1 MYFYTEVPDSL
12 LASLKPRKKQI
23 CVLEL
28 LWVVLPVIV
37 WPSLLQDAYLVVHE
51 DNEAARGGIVK
62 GMSRHWDLNALLALL
77 WGAFS
82 ELRCKL
88 WAERIT
94 SLDNPADCLTKAGIE
109 DTRTCLMQQTSLTRS
124 SGPVFSRGFRASW
137 PREACRLG
145 AMLSLSLN
153 WTLRALRAN
162 SLEVLLIIT
171 FGQRLVSALPLA
183 QAGCVPLPPPSCLF
197 KLSRWL
203 NKFAFASFLHQE
215 AP

>member
-1 MYFYTEVPDSL
+1 
-12 LASLKPRKKQI
+12 
-23 CVLEL
+23 
-28 LWVVLPVIV
+28 
-37 WPSLLQDAYLVVHE
+37 
-51 DNEAARGGIVK
+51 
-62 GMSRHWDLNALLALL
+62 
-77 WGAFS
+77 
-82 ELRCKL
+82 
-88 WAERIT
+88 
-94 SLDNPADCLTKAGIE
+94 
-109 DTRTCLMQQTSLTRS
+109 MQQTSLTRS

-137 PREACRLG
+137 PREAWRLG

-183 QAGCVPLPPPSCLF
+183 QAGCVLLPPPSCLF

-215 AP
+215 APRRPRRTLQKVYTAAHKRPEIDITENEHVCDRQIDKFNVWPTERSMTDCSR